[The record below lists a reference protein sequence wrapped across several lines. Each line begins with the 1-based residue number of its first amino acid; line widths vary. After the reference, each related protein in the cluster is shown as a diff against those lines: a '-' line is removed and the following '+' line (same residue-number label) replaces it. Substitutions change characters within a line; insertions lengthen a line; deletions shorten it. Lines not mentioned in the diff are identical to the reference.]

1 MVKVDKRT
9 FVIVII
15 IVAIALP
22 IIVFVFRKSF
32 FPIISAVGKALNSAA
47 LINSNTGLPVQL
59 LPENIREAIGK

>member
-1 MVKVDKRT
+1 V
-9 FVIVII
+9 I

-32 FPIISAVGKALNSAA
+32 FPIIASIGRTFSSAA
-47 LINSNTGLPVQL
+47 LMNSSTGLPVQL